1 MPRKAKLTQVEQTKK
16 AALDIKYWVESGNSK
31 KLERINSLI
40 ASAMADPY
48 SGIGVPEQL
57 RFHDQQTFSRRIDKV
72 HRLVYRINGST
83 LVIISARFHYEK

>member
-1 MPRKAKLTQVEQTKK
+1 MASKNKLTEIKQTTG
-16 AALDIKYWVESGNSK
+16 AAQDITYWIESGNSK

-40 ASAMADPY
+40 LSCLINPY

-57 RFHDQQTFSRRIDKV
+57 RFKDEATYSRRIDKI
-72 HRLVYRINGST
+72 HRLVYRVEGAT